1 MIASYSASDYG
12 HKITETNL
20 IARLDILQG
29 QALFIRV
36 KQKLLF
42 HFLTTP
48 IDRQTDK
55 KKNYRQKRQKEI

>member
-12 HKITETNL
+12 QKITETNL
-20 IARLDILQG
+20 ARLDILQG

-55 KKNYRQKRQKEI
+55 KELQAEKTDKQK

>member
-12 HKITETNL
+12 QKITETNL
-20 IARLDILQG
+20 ARLDILQG